1 MKFRIVSLC
10 LFFAF
15 RVGISQNIDSLLLK
29 LYQESNDRSR
39 IEILLN
45 ISSFYDQHDRNF
57 IQAENYLY
65 EALQIAQTAGDNTLL
80 ANTYNELGK
89 FYRNQSKYPEALKY
103 HHLADSLAVKMGD
116 CILQATTLNNIGVVY
131 RRLDNHAQA
140 SEYHLRALNIA
151 EGCKDTF
158 NISVACNSL
167 GNIFSLNGRYQQ
179 ALSYFNRALALSIS
193 QNNLLG
199 QAMNFNNIGE
209 VYEFMGDYR
218 NAKYYYTKSLDIN
231 FKLKNLKGI
240 SINYNALGKIEM
252 FNGNPENA
260 YRLFQ
265 NALDIDRKLGD
276 KKFLADS
283 YVNLAK
289 ACLALKKIDKA
300 KIYLDSTITIAQQ
313 IGSPWHLQS
322 AYEAYSDYFVQKSDY
337 LSALL
342 SYKNA
347 SRFKDSLLNEK
358 NARHLSTIQTI
369 YETEKKEKEI
379 SYLLQEQALKQK
391 ELEKNNAQKNALII
405 GLVLS
410 SLVVIVS
417 LFAWRTKVKSNIVLS
432 DQIKEIEDKNRL
444 LEIQKEEI
452 EQQKIKIESNQAFIE
467 QKNKN
472 LEEAHKIIESYI
484 ENITDSIRYAEKIHE
499 SIQPSLSDML
509 SIFLDAFIYSKPKD
523 IVSGDFCWLTRRDNL
538 VFLALADCTGH
549 GVPGAFMSTIGINIL
564 NQAINEQ
571 HLYSPDKILT
581 FINRTLINRL
591 NKSTG
596 EQVLKNSMDIAVCTF
611 DTESLLLSYSGALIP
626 IFIQKGNSVEE
637 VKPDSI
643 TLGTNF
649 SHSASGFSLQNI
661 QLNHGDWV
669 YLSSDGFFDQLGGES
684 RKKFTRKQFM
694 QIAADSPN
702 MKGNVK
708 VDIIEKKFLQW
719 MNRTPQLDDVL
730 VWGFQV

>member
-10 LFFAF
+10 LLFAF

-337 LSALL
+337 LSALI
-342 SYKNA
+342 SFKNA

-694 QIAADSPN
+694 QIVADSPN
-702 MKGNVK
+702 TKGNVK

>member
-10 LFFAF
+10 LLFAF

-322 AYEAYSDYFVQKSDY
+322 AYEVYSDYFVQKSDY

-452 EQQKIKIESNQAFIE
+452 EQQKIKIETNQAFIE

-694 QIAADSPN
+694 QIVADSPN

>member
-1 MKFRIVSLC
+1 MKFRIVSLF
-10 LFFAF
+10 LLFAF

-65 EALQIAQTAGDNTLL
+65 EALQIAQTVGDDTLL

-322 AYEAYSDYFVQKSDY
+322 AYEVYSDYFVQKSDY
-337 LSALL
+337 LSALI
-342 SYKNA
+342 SFKNA

-694 QIAADSPN
+694 QIVADSPN